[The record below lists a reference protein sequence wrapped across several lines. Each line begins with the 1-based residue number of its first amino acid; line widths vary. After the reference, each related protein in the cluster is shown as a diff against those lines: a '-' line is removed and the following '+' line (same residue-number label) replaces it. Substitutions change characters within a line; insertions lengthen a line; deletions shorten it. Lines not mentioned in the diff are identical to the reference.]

1 MQGKFNCSK
10 NSYVIKVAQ
19 EFKPQ
24 NVHFLFATFIIALI
38 LHLTLFLYS
47 SILLCRLFSSFFAVL
62 FIFFIIIFLLLS
74 SLLSS
79 SPFSNPHALKP
90 LLSSFPGDCLP
101 CLLSLSLP
109 IFPIFFYS
117 NSPKSFSSHRH
128 QLLQC
133 RGTLVSIFRPSHGQK
148 KKKGFFKI
156 SMLLCECWK
165 Q

>member
-1 MQGKFNCSK
+1 M
-10 NSYVIKVAQ
+10 
-19 EFKPQ
+19 
-24 NVHFLFATFIIALI
+24 FIFYL
-38 LHLTLFLYS
+38 LHL
-47 SILLCRLFSSFFAVL
+47 LLLSFCTSHYFFTVPFCSADFFPHSLLFSS
-62 FIFFIIIFLLLS
+62 S
-74 SLLSS
+74 SLLNR
-79 SPFSNPHALKP
+79 PFSNPHALKP

-101 CLLSLSLP
+101 YLLSLSLP

-165 Q
+165 QWNSLPTQHSNCFTIIEIYSV